1 MAREESYSTRRGH
14 GRHTDAHWVRFW
26 VLLAL
31 VGAALAAWLYL
42 DPTPSGDSA
51 SARTIIVRQ
60 GDGWIETTEQLRKAG
75 IVRRPLT
82 FKALVLLSGERARLM
97 PGRYQLQAGTSS
109 RDIIA
114 ALTDPS
120 SASTVIVPQGW
131 RQEQVGE
138 LLVEKGLATDA
149 EWRAAVEGPADVPVL
164 ADKPR
169 QVGLTGYLYPGTY
182 RFTEEDAANQMV
194 REALA
199 ALQEQLTADILS
211 GLDEQGL
218 SIHEGL
224 TLASIVERE
233 AQAPQERAIIASV
246 YLNRLRNGMRLQA
259 DPTTQYAVGE
269 PGEWWTSGL
278 TRSDLRDPSPY
289 NTYVHEGLPP
299 APICS
304 PGAASIRAVA
314 FPEQTPYLYFVAKGD
329 GTHAFA
335 ETYEEHERNVNRYLR
350 R

>member
-1 MAREESYSTRRGH
+1 MARELYTDGRG
-14 GRHTDAHWVRFW
+14 RLRQTDAHWARFW

-31 VGAALAAWLYL
+31 VGAALVAWVYL
-42 DPTPSGDSA
+42 DPTPSGGGQP
-51 SARTIIVRQ
+51 ARTIVVRQ
-60 GDGWIETTEQLRKAG
+60 GDGWTETTEQLRSAD

-82 FKALVLLSGERARLM
+82 FKALVLLSGERTSLM
-97 PGRYQLQAGTSS
+97 PGRYQLKPGTSS
-109 RDIIA
+109 RDLIA

-120 SASTVIVPQGW
+120 SASTVVIPEGW
-131 RQEQVGE
+131 RHEQVGE
-138 LLVEKGLATDA
+138 LLVKKGMATEA
-149 EWRAAVEGPADVPVL
+149 EWRAAVAAPPDVPAL
-164 ADKPR
+164 RGKPE

-182 RFTEEDAANQMV
+182 RFTEQDAAQQMV

-199 ALQEQLTADILS
+199 ALQEQLTVDILS
-211 GLDEQGL
+211 GLKDQGL
-218 SIHEGL
+218 SVHEGL

-246 YLNRLRNGMRLQA
+246 YLNRLRADMRLQA

-269 PGEWWTSGL
+269 SGDWWTSQL
-278 TRSDLRDPSPY
+278 TRSDLRNPSPY

-304 PGAASIRAVA
+304 PGAPSIQAVA
-314 FPEQTPYLYFVAKGD
+314 FPDQTSYLYFVAKGD

-335 ETYEEHERNVNRYLR
+335 ETYEEHERNVDRYLR